1 MSYTPTRLATMIV
14 VLTTSSVLSACGES
28 GTTAEPR
35 LRNLVYCEN
44 PNVSAPSCTL
54 SGYSLMDDSELGAK
68 LQTCA
73 AGGCHGDFAVT
84 TWSLDLSG
92 SVEEAFAPLTTVIG
106 ASGDDLIDSFDPDC
120 SYMLTKVTDQPAGGS
135 QMPLSP
141 PYWSSAEVDCFRA
154 YLNELHPPPPPMTE

>member
-1 MSYTPTRLATMIV
+1 MIV

>member
-1 MSYTPTRLATMIV
+1 MPYTPSRLAAIIV
-14 VLTTSSVLSACGES
+14 IMTVSSLLSGCGES
-28 GTTAEPR
+28 STTAEPR
-35 LRNLVYCEN
+35 LRNLAYCEN
-44 PNVSAPSCTL
+44 PNVGTPSCTL
-54 SGYSLMDDSELGAK
+54 SGYSLTDDSELGAK

-135 QMPLSP
+135 RMPLSP

-154 YLNELHPPPPPMTE
+154 YLHELHPAPAVAE